1 MANTLGD
8 LAQGTKRVIQSALE
22 LSLRRLRSYIDAR
35 DAETSAAVNAA
46 ERNAK
51 SYTDTKVDD
60 EHVRAHEAEQALQTA
75 IDIINGK
82 IPAQATAQNQLA
94 DKAFVNSSV
103 GTATADFKGT
113 YQSLQELQEVTANAN
128 DYAFVIATDAAGNT
142 AYKRYKWVD
151 GTGWTFEYDLNNSSF
166 TAAQWAAIQSGITA
180 ALVTKL
186 SELPT
191 NAELNQR
198 VQTAIATE
206 LASYYTKAEINALLQ
221 TINTSLSGKASQ
233 TDLTAEVN
241 RAQAAEQAETA
252 RAEGAEDALQ
262 ALIQQVSASLVN
274 YYLKTETYSKAEV
287 NTIVDA
293 IKQFQYMVAD
303 ALPEASTDTM
313 GIIYLIPSTSPKT
326 QNIKDEFI
334 TVLDG
339 SAYKWEQI
347 GSTTVDLSGYSTTTE
362 MNVAIASA
370 LTAYYTKTQVDSMVA
385 TINAAIAQKAA
396 QSDLTAETLR
406 AQQAE
411 RAEAARAQAAE
422 KVNAAAIAERY
433 TKSEVDTLLSEKQD
447 TLTFDKTPTKGSTN
461 PVTSDGIAKAIEAG
475 QAEPHEKVTVTATA
489 NKGDI
494 SSAEVTIYDEND
506 EVLATG
512 VGTVSLRLKYGATYK
527 VGGARVYDYLTP
539 AIQTFTAEQIMRD
552 VTVAY
557 TYIERDVVTLDQTI
571 SDPVTM
577 LSGDIQGDVIKQIR
591 AASHLYLGT
600 PATQEGDTEGT
611 ELICQLD
618 DEDSTKYADGTTAA
632 LDGSEGDQWMKLPVF
647 WWKIVGVGEPAED
660 GAHDQY
666 SFMYAFTGEPDPSW
680 NKWHGDR
687 NLVGA
692 KEMKVIDGKGRS
704 VSGGQST
711 GSAKQ
716 AQYNAYAAARNIG
729 CQGVTWEW
737 QWMMCMLFY
746 AWHGNTNSQAV
757 CGVGS
762 NAYTRT
768 LGVTDALGMTD
779 TTPSQASSLT
789 SAKFWGLEA
798 WWNCK
803 AEWMGNVTMSNYV
816 LNIIDMNTKQA
827 RQVAGF
833 VACGGTGGWTS
844 RMRIDANGDFIPLAK
859 EATETTKYCDWV
871 NSNSGSRVLVRS
883 VHHAYANGGVAYVN
897 ANVAPS
903 DTYAHIGSR
912 LAFTGVVTEAES
924 VAAYKAALPAG
935 Q

>member
-1 MANTLGD
+1 MTTPQMLAGIRDWVLGKTGD
-8 LAQGTKRVIQSALE
+8 ITAL
-22 LSLRRLRSYIDAR
+22 
-35 DAETSAAVNAA
+35 
-46 ERNAK
+46 
-51 SYTDTKVDD
+51 
-60 EHVRAHEAEQALQTA
+60 
-75 IDIINGK
+75 
-82 IPAQATAQNQLA
+82 IPAQATSQNQLA
-94 DKAFVNSSV
+94 DKEYVNDKVS
-103 GTATADFKGT
+103 TATADFKGT
-113 YQSLQELQEVTANAN
+113 YNSLEDLEQVTANAN

-142 AYKRYKWVD
+142 VYKRYKWVE
-151 GTGWTFEYDLNNSSF
+151 GTGWSWEYDLNNSSF

-198 VQTAIATE
+198 VQNAIDTALT
-206 LASYYTKAEINALLQ
+206 SYYTKTEIDALLQ

-233 TDLTAEVN
+233 TDLTAEEN
-241 RAQAAEQAETA
+241 RAKAAEQ
-252 RAEGAEDALQ
+252 
-262 ALIQQVSASLVN
+262 
-274 YYLKTETYSKAEV
+274 
-287 NTIVDA
+287 
-293 IKQFQYMVAD
+293 
-303 ALPEASTDTM
+303 
-313 GIIYLIPSTSPKT
+313 
-326 QNIKDEFI
+326 
-334 TVLDG
+334 
-339 SAYKWEQI
+339 
-347 GSTTVDLSGYSTTTE
+347 
-362 MNVAIASA
+362 
-370 LTAYYTKTQVDSMVA
+370 
-385 TINAAIAQKAA
+385 
-396 QSDLTAETLR
+396 
-406 AQQAE
+406 
-411 RAEAARAQAAE
+411 AEAARAQAAE
-422 KVNAAAIAERY
+422 QANAAAIAERY
-433 TKSEVDTLLSEKQD
+433 TKQEVNNLLSEKQD
-447 TLTFDKTPTKGSTN
+447 TLTFDEMPTKGSTN

-475 QAEPHEKVTVTATA
+475 QAEPHENVTVTATA
-489 NKGDI
+489 NKGDV
-494 SSAEVTIYDEND
+494 SSAVVNIYDEND

-512 VGTVSLRLKYGATYK
+512 VGTVSLRLKYGTLYK

-539 AIQTFTAEQIMRD
+539 AIQTFTAGQIMRE
-552 VTVAY
+552 VTLRY
-557 TYIERDVVTLDQTI
+557 TYIERDVVTLDQSI
-571 SDPVTM
+571 SDPATM

-618 DEDSTKYADGTTAA
+618 DEDSTKYFDGTTAA

-647 WWKIVGVGEPAED
+647 WWKVAGVGEAAAD

-666 SFMYAFTGEPDPSW
+666 QFKYAIAGEPDPSW

-692 KEMKVIDGKGRS
+692 KEMTVIDGKGRS

-711 GSAKQ
+711 GSATR
-716 AQYNAYAAARNIG
+716 AQYNTYAAARNIG

-746 AWHGNTNSQAV
+746 AWYGNTNSQAV
-757 CGVGS
+757 CGIGS
-762 NAYTRT
+762 NTYART

-816 LNIIDMNTKQA
+816 LNIIDMNTNQA

-833 VACGGTGGWTS
+833 IACGGTGGWTS

-871 NSNSGSRVLVRS
+871 NSNPGSRVLYRS
-883 VHHAYANGGVAYVN
+883 GNFANAYGGVAYVS
-897 ANVAPS
+897 AYYAPS
-903 DTYAHIGSR
+903 DADAYVGSR

>member
-1 MANTLGD
+1 MALMTTTEMLTGIRDWVLGKTG
-8 LAQGTKRVIQSALE
+8 AITAL
-22 LSLRRLRSYIDAR
+22 
-35 DAETSAAVNAA
+35 
-46 ERNAK
+46 
-51 SYTDTKVDD
+51 
-60 EHVRAHEAEQALQTA
+60 
-75 IDIINGK
+75 

-94 DKAFVNSSV
+94 DKSYVNSSIS
-103 GTATADFKGT
+103 TATADFKGT
-113 YQSLQELQEVTANAN
+113 YNSLQELEQVTANAN

-142 AYKRYKWVD
+142 VYKRYKWVE
-151 GTGWTFEYDLNNSSF
+151 GTGWSFEYDLNNSSF

-186 SELPT
+186 TDLPT

-206 LASYYTKAEINALLQ
+206 LTSYYTKTEIDALVQ
-221 TINTSLSGKASQ
+221 SINTAVSQKANQS
-233 TDLTAEVN
+233 DLTTEVN
-241 RAQAAEQAETA
+241 RAK
-252 RAEGAEDALQ
+252 GAERTLQ
-262 ALIQQVSASLVN
+262 
-274 YYLKTETYSKAEV
+274 
-287 NTIVDA
+287 
-293 IKQFQYMVAD
+293 
-303 ALPEASTDTM
+303 
-313 GIIYLIPSTSPKT
+313 
-326 QNIKDEFI
+326 
-334 TVLDG
+334 
-339 SAYKWEQI
+339 
-347 GSTTVDLSGYSTTTE
+347 SG
-362 MNVAIASA
+362 
-370 LTAYYTKTQVDSMVA
+370 
-385 TINAAIAQKAA
+385 
-396 QSDLTAETLR
+396 
-406 AQQAE
+406 
-411 RAEAARAQAAE
+411 
-422 KVNAAAIAERY
+422 
-433 TKSEVDTLLSEKQD
+433 KQD
-447 TLTFDKTPTKGSTN
+447 KLTFDNVPTQGSTN
-461 PVTSDGIAKAIEAG
+461 PVTSDGIFQAIRGELVVA
-475 QAEPHEKVTVTATA
+475 TATA
-489 NKGDI
+489 NKGSVADAVVGI
-494 SSAEVTIYDEND
+494 YNADDELIIEGTGEVYIRLPY
-506 EVLATG
+506 
-512 VGTVSLRLKYGATYK
+512 GTTYK
-527 VGGARVYDYLTP
+527 VRSSRIYDYLTP
-539 AIQTFTAEQIMRD
+539 AEQTFTAALPSRNVAM
-552 VTVAY
+552 AY

-571 SDPVTM
+571 SDPASM

-591 AASHLYLGT
+591 ANSHLYLGT

-618 DEDSTKYADGTTAA
+618 DADSTKYYDGTPAV
-632 LDGSEGDQWMKLPVF
+632 LDGTEGDQWMKLPVF

-666 SFMYAFTGEPDPSW
+666 RFMYAFTGEPDPSW

-711 GSAKQ
+711 GSATQ

-757 CGVGS
+757 CGAGS
-762 NAYTRT
+762 NTYART

-803 AEWMGNVTMSNYV
+803 AEWMGNVTMSGYV
-816 LNIIDMNTKQA
+816 LNIIDMNIKQS
-827 RQVAGF
+827 RQVAGY

-859 EATETTKYCDWV
+859 AATDTTKYCDWV
-871 NSNSGSRVLVRS
+871 NSNSGSRVLYRS
-883 VHHAYANGGVAYVN
+883 NAGANASGGVACVDAYY
-897 ANVAPS
+897 APS
-903 DTYAHIGSR
+903 FTAAYVGSR

-924 VAAYKAALPAG
+924 VAAYKAALPVG